1 MKKFIKVFCF
11 IAFLIYAG
19 FSFSQIKQEEDP
31 FEQMLGRSQQ
41 IPSSRINADAPEL
54 FGSITD
60 ANVYDQLVP
69 LEGVIDADKYIVG
82 PNDLFNLGIY
92 GYINQQV
99 PIYVSPEG
107 TVIIPTV
114 GEIDISDLTLNEAR
128 SKVVSKVKER
138 YYSSDVSF
146 TLAQPRLFL
155 VKVSGLTQG
164 TFKVY
169 PISRPSD
176 LLKRLFFDT
185 TNVSRFV
192 YEETNLQREVLT
204 TQLSLRNIELIRK
217 NGKVLKVD
225 IYKYFMENN
234 DEYNPYFNEGDLLKI
249 PNLLL
254 EKNYVTVSG
263 AVQLGGT
270 YEYSPGD
277 DLETLI
283 GLGRGF
289 DANAEPDSIMLYRP
303 QRNGTGFDI
312 INLNYDVDKNYP
324 IKNFDR
330 IFVKYKTDYFKKV
343 TVLILGEVKRP
354 GYYPIAFKKTKLQD
368 AVEMAGGLTDEAYLP
383 LSILFR
389 RYDEEYSA
397 KDTAEILINQRGN
410 DLIVTEMDK
419 ENFWY
424 DITSRR
430 NRVVINFDKLINKND
445 ESQNILLEDKDVI
458 YINDNKNIVYVYG
471 QVGEEGYVPYKKGED
486 VDYYIEQAG
495 GYSLAAD
502 DGNTRIIKFNSRGW
516 YEPGD
521 IAVES
526 GDYIYVPK
534 VTKTEFKDWVQ
545 MAAQISGILVGLLT
559 IYLLIKQ
566 NK

>member
-1 MKKFIKVFCF
+1 MKKYIKILLFS
-11 IAFLIYAG
+11 LILFYSG
-19 FSFSQIKQEEDP
+19 LSISQEKDEDP
-31 FEQMLGRSQQ
+31 FEQMLGRTQQ

-114 GEIDISDLTLNEAR
+114 GEIDISDLTLREAK

-146 TLAQPRLFL
+146 TLAQPRVFL

-185 TNVSRFV
+185 TNVSKFI
-192 YEETNLQREVLT
+192 YEETNQKREVLT
-204 TQLSLRNIELIRK
+204 TQVSLRNIELVRK
-217 NGKVLKVD
+217 NGTILKVD
-225 IYKYFMENN
+225 IYKYFMKN
-234 DEYNPYFNEGDLLKI
+234 DEEYNPYFNEGDMLKI

-270 YEYSPGD
+270 YEYSPSD

-289 DANAEPDSIMLYRP
+289 DANAELDSILLYRP
-303 QRNGTGFDI
+303 QNNGTGFDI
-312 INLNYDVDKNYP
+312 IKLNFNVDKNYP

-343 TVLILGEVKRP
+343 TVLVLGEVKRP
-354 GYYPIAFKKTKLQD
+354 GYYPIAFKKTRLED
-368 AVEMAGGLTDEAYLP
+368 AIEMAGGITDEAYLP

-389 RYDEEYSA
+389 NYDEEYTN
-397 KDTAEILINQRGN
+397 KDTTEILINQRGN

-430 NRVVINFDKLINKND
+430 NRVVVNFEKLINKND
-445 ESQNILLEDKDVI
+445 ETQNVLLEDKDVI

-471 QVGEEGYVPYKKGED
+471 QVGEEGYVPFKKGED
-486 VDYYIEQAG
+486 AEYYIEQAG

-502 DGNTRIIKFNSRGW
+502 EGDTRIIKFNSRGW

-521 IAVES
+521 IEIES
-526 GDYIYVPK
+526 GDYVYVPK
-534 VTKTEFKDWVQ
+534 ETKTEFKDWVQ
-545 MAAQISGILVGLLT
+545 LVAQISGILVGLLT
-559 IYLLIKQ
+559 IYLLIQ

>member
-1 MKKFIKVFCF
+1 MKKYIKILLFS
-11 IAFLIYAG
+11 LILFYSG
-19 FSFSQIKQEEDP
+19 LSISQVKDKDP
-31 FEQMLGRSQQ
+31 FEQMLGRTQQ
-41 IPSSRINADAPEL
+41 VPSSRINADAPEL

-114 GEIDISDLTLNEAR
+114 GEIDISDLTLSEAR
-128 SKVVSKVKER
+128 SKVISKVKER

-146 TLAQPRLFL
+146 TLAQPRIFL
-155 VKVSGLTQG
+155 VKVTGLTQG

-176 LLKRLFFDT
+176 ILKRLFFDT
-185 TNVSRFV
+185 TNVSRFI
-192 YEETNLQREVLT
+192 YEETNQQRKILT

-217 NGKVLKVD
+217 NGTVLKVD
-225 IYKYFMENN
+225 IYKFFMKNE
-234 DEYNPYFNEGDLLKI
+234 DKYNPYLNEGDLLKI

-289 DANAEPDSIMLYRP
+289 DANAEPDSILLYRP
-303 QRNGTGFDI
+303 QRNGIGFDI
-312 INLNYDVDKNYP
+312 INLNYDVHKNYAV
-324 IKNFDR
+324 KNFDR
-330 IFVKYKTDYFKKV
+330 IFVKYRTDYFKKV
-343 TVLILGEVKRP
+343 TVLVLGEVKRP
-354 GYYPIAFKKTKLQD
+354 GYYPIAFKKTRLKD
-368 AVEMAGGLTDEAYLP
+368 AVEMAGGLTEEAYLP

-389 RYDEEYSA
+389 NYDEEYTA
-397 KDTAEILINQRGN
+397 KDTTEILINQRGN

-424 DITSRR
+424 DIRARR
-430 NRVVINFDKLINKND
+430 NRVVIDFDKLITKND
-445 ESQNILLEDKDVI
+445 ETQNLILEDKDVI

-471 QVGEEGYVPYKKGED
+471 QVGDEGYVPFKKGED
-486 VDYYIEQAG
+486 VEYYIEQAG
-495 GYSLAAD
+495 GYSLAAEEGD
-502 DGNTRIIKFNSRGW
+502 TRIIKFNSRGW

-534 VTKTEFKDWVQ
+534 ETKTEFKDWVQ
-545 MAAQISGILVGLLT
+545 IVAQISGILVGLLT
-559 IYLLIKQ
+559 IYLLIKRE
-566 NK
+566 